1 MQEKSFFGTR
11 VEMGTHEL
19 QLPEELREPVRR
31 HLEQLRDHFV
41 GINWAQRVGFGNRPA
56 LIVVDLALNWTQ
68 PGSQMGSNVDS
79 VVEATC
85 HVLSS
90 AREARIPIFFS
101 SYAWDADEMPGL
113 QNRKLISD
121 VTQENA
127 SLYELDPRLDRRP
140 GEKLILKRYASCFK
154 GTNFQQ
160 MLAALGVDTLIVT
173 GLSTSHCI
181 YATCRDASESF
192 RVIVPREA
200 VGERCEMLHLVNLFD
215 IDVDLGDVMPVE
227 DVIERLH
234 QRDS

>member
-1 MQEKSFFGTR
+1 M
-11 VEMGTHEL
+11 
-19 QLPEELREPVRR
+19 
-31 HLEQLRDHFV
+31 
-41 GINWAQRVGFGNRPA
+41 
-56 LIVVDLALNWTQ
+56 
-68 PGSQMGSNVDS
+68 
-79 VVEATC
+79 
-85 HVLSS
+85 
-90 AREARIPIFFS
+90 
-101 SYAWDADEMPGL
+101 
-113 QNRKLISD
+113 
-121 VTQENA
+121 
-127 SLYELDPRLDRRP
+127 YELDPRLDRRP

-154 GTNFQQ
+154 GANFQQ

-227 DVIERLH
+227 DVIECLH